1 MGERAWSFYLL
12 SDIVGQLGG
21 QRRDF
26 RLPTQIRNFSQ
37 IQAVIS
43 FIAGIPVTFV
53 MQS

>member
-1 MGERAWSFYLL
+1 MWGESVVLSLL
-12 SDIVGQLGG
+12 LDIVG

-37 IQAVIS
+37 TQVVIS
-43 FIAGIPVTFV
+43 FVAGIRVTFV